1 MHGGEHTGA
10 GDRIGVDGACVHRL
24 KQIVHSGIRLRPL
37 ETLRR
42 LSYLSEGA
50 SPRPGS
56 GSPRVGGPE

>member
-1 MHGGEHTGA
+1 
-10 GDRIGVDGACVHRL
+10 VHRL

-56 GSPRVGGPE
+56 SSPRVGGPE